1 MSLYYLYTINY
12 FIWVSIDTFAF
23 CFLLFEK
30 QLGKYPK
37 KQLICFSDMFSINVF
52 FSACYSNILCYSKKD
67 KSVRYGEL
75 LAVVSE
81 PLLQYIVDNVNKL
94 VVENSMLLLI
104 VAIITHAQGKLS
116 I

>member
-1 MSLYYLYTINY
+1 M
-12 FIWVSIDTFAF
+12 
-23 CFLLFEK
+23 
-30 QLGKYPK
+30 
-37 KQLICFSDMFSINVF
+37 
-52 FSACYSNILCYSKKD
+52 
-67 KSVRYGEL
+67 RYGEL

-116 I
+116 IQFVQLLYLLIVTHYARSLSSIGRTVIDETIHSCSN